1 MRESDRVRRGHIV
14 LLCVV
19 MTGLTS
25 AAFAQ
30 TTPYTPYASYAQHGP
45 VVEVQ
50 PFLGYRFGG
59 SFDIDDPR
67 VSGFDVESSGIYG
80 FTVGWILNPEQQLDI
95 LWSHQD
101 TSLDVHGS
109 VPGHG
114 DTLSGVDIDYF
125 QIEGSYISGAL
136 GDKVRPFAAFGMG
149 ATHLGAPSGF
159 SGSRTHFAVS
169 IGGGAKVYLGKVV
182 GLRFQGRWTPT
193 FYNSSETLFCSS
205 NSGCFATINGGVVS
219 QIEVTAGVM
228 LQF

>member
-1 MRESDRVRRGHIV
+1 MKRGPIV
-14 LLCVV
+14 FLCVV
-19 MTGLTS
+19 MAGLTS
-25 AAFAQ
+25 ASFAQ
-30 TTPYTPYASYAQHGP
+30 HAAYAPQAQPAP

-59 SFDIDDPR
+59 SFDIDDAQ
-67 VSGFDVESSGIYG
+67 VSGFDLESSGIYG
-80 FTVGWILNPEQQLDI
+80 FTVGWILNPEQQLDF

-109 VPGHG
+109 IPGHG

-125 QIEGSYISGAL
+125 QIEGSYIPG
-136 GDKVRPFAAFGMG
+136 GPDDKVRPFAAFGMG

-159 SGSRTHFAVS
+159 SGSRTHFALS
-169 IGGGAKVYLGKVV
+169 IGGGAKVYLGRAV

-193 FYNSSETLFCSS
+193 FYSSSETLFCSS
-205 NSGCFATINGGVVS
+205 GSGCFAMVEGGLVS

-228 LQF
+228 LRF